1 LTDALTQGISLSGGQ
16 KQRINICRAIYCN
29 TDIQIFDDP
38 LSALDAHV
46 GKAVFQ
52 NVLKSN
58 TEKTRIL
65 VTHALHFLPEVDYI
79 YTLVD
84 GRIAERGTYA
94 ELMANDGAFSKF
106 VEEFGSKED
115 SMKKEEKAIESADIE
130 EKKPQ
135 RGTAGKT
142 MMQEEERNTGAIKW
156 DVYREYLTAAHGTVL
171 IPLLLVSLLLMQG
184 SSVMS
189 SYWWVISLCL
199 CHITNTRLQACLL
212 GRIVRV
218 NFVRYTYVLNIFI
231 ANGPNL
237 KDFMSVFLYITT
249 RSSLTI
255 ANADWHLC
263 CPRRLPGVDDVHDG
277 SYILNAYLLCFP
289 TAT

>member
-1 LTDALTQGISLSGGQ
+1 LFAPCAAELLADAFAQGISLSGGQ

-52 NVLKSN
+52 NVLKRN
-58 TEKTRIL
+58 TGKTRIL

-84 GRIAERGTYA
+84 GRIAERGTYT

-106 VEEFGSKED
+106 VAEFGSKED
-115 SMKKEEKAIESADIE
+115 PTKKDEKVVEDAEPEEKRTQ
-130 EKKPQ
+130 K
-135 RGTAGKT
+135 GTAGKA

-156 DVYREYLTAAHGTVL
+156 EVYREYLSAAHGAVF
-171 IPLLLVSLLLMQG
+171 IPLLVLSVILTEG

-189 SYWWVISLCL
+189 SYW
-199 CHITNTRLQACLL
+199 
-212 GRIVRV
+212 
-218 NFVRYTYVLNIFI
+218 
-231 ANGPNL
+231 
-237 KDFMSVFLYITT
+237 
-249 RSSLTI
+249 
-255 ANADWHLC
+255 
-263 CPRRLPGVDDVHDG
+263 
-277 SYILNAYLLCFP
+277 
-289 TAT
+289 